1 MVTNSIKKQKRLKWS
16 TLKKTKSL
24 KKQATMTYLFTLH
37 FLSQSKHGR
46 LPVESCRPALLP
58 CQRPLQV
65 THVLSNP
72 AKTVTWICSREG
84 KKNPNFQ
91 GPAFLLKV
99 LFEGKF
105 VFSFTFYIFD
115 HVVRSESFLMTP
127 DDQTS
132 LRSSL
137 CPTSDFTCGVIM
149 FIMISEE
156 KNILW
161 KKSKKSN
168 NKTVLFWAFCVCT

>member
-105 VFSFTFYIFD
+105 VFSFTFYILFTSLSPMVLQKKHPFKTTWFSQSKD
-115 HVVRSESFLMTP
+115 SMGRVRSKCLNTQP
-127 DDQTS
+127 Q
-132 LRSSL
+132 L
-137 CPTSDFTCGVIM
+137 
-149 FIMISEE
+149 SEYG
-156 KNILW
+156 
-161 KKSKKSN
+161 KKMRVN
-168 NKTVLFWAFCVCT
+168 EI